1 MVQRA
6 DINSVLSDIRSLR
19 SQMMQ
24 NQQNQQIE
32 QNQPARGRVDGPRD
46 VQQTRET
53 PSFGDMLGSAVNN
66 VNDLQQQANEAR
78 TAYDMGD
85 PNVDIT
91 RVMIAA
97 EKSSVSFEAL
107 TQVRNRV
114 VRAYEDIMNMPI

>member
-32 QNQPARGRVDGPRD
+32 QNQGVRNRVDGPRE
-46 VQQTRET
+46 VQETRET
-53 PSFGDMLGSAVNN
+53 TSFGDMLGNAVNN
-66 VNDLQQQANEAR
+66 VNNLQQEASELR

-97 EKSSVSFEAL
+97 EKSSVSYEAL

>member
-6 DINSVLSDIRSLR
+6 DINSVLSDIRNLR

-24 NQQNQQIE
+24 NQKNQQIE
-32 QNQPARGRVDGPRD
+32 PNQNVRGRVDSPRD

-53 PSFGDMLGSAVNN
+53 PSFGDMLGNAVNN
-66 VNDLQQQANEAR
+66 VNELQQQTNELR

>member
-19 SQMMQ
+19 SEMMQ
-24 NQQNQQIE
+24 NQRVE
-32 QNQPARGRVDGPRD
+32 QDQSVRGRVDGPRS
-46 VQQTRET
+46 VQEPREVT
-53 PSFGDMLGSAVNN
+53 SFNDMLGNAVNS
-66 VNDLQQQANEAR
+66 VNDSQKQANDLR

-97 EKSSVSFEAL
+97 QKSTVSFEAL

>member
-6 DINSVLSDIRSLR
+6 DINSVLSDIRNLR

-32 QNQPARGRVDGPRD
+32 PNQNVRGRVDSPRD

-53 PSFGDMLGSAVNN
+53 PSFGDMLGNAVNN
-66 VNDLQQQANEAR
+66 VNELQQQTNELR